1 MDVTAYALS
10 LTLLRIV
17 MDVGALND
25 LKKKVSE
32 EFYKQMD
39 IIVNKVSC
47 YRSDE
52 NNFNMLFSFLET
64 HCAVSA

>member
-1 MDVTAYALS
+1 
-10 LTLLRIV
+10 
-17 MDVGALND
+17 
-25 LKKKVSE
+25 
-32 EFYKQMD
+32 MD

-64 HCAVSA
+64 HCDMKIDRYEDR

>member
-1 MDVTAYALS
+1 
-10 LTLLRIV
+10 
-17 MDVGALND
+17 
-25 LKKKVSE
+25 
-32 EFYKQMD
+32 MD

-64 HCAVSA
+64 HCAVSAYNNLYYVN